1 MKRRNLIFLFL
12 FSLLTLWSCKD
23 KEREVEKIEP
33 EEQAEAFEE
42 DLEEVRRDDGIVVE
56 VEGNPELST
65 FATGLNTWNI
75 GEELND
81 ANGPFTIFA
90 PDNNAYSTL
99 YRDQGQEVL
108 QVNNDAIIQYHIV
121 KGKMTADQLKQEV
134 KKANGTYKLE
144 TMADEQLTVSVEGDK
159 IMLKDSTGD
168 TATVTKSDST
178 AKGVIHIIDKVLLP
192 TDLKV
197 EITADK

>member
-1 MKRRNLIFLFL
+1 MKMNKFIWLLALLFV
-12 FSLLTLWSCKD
+12 SLTACKD
-23 KEREVEKIEP
+23 KEREVEEIEP

-42 DLEEVRRDDGIVVE
+42 DLKEVRRDDGIVVE

-65 FATGLNTWNI
+65 FATGLNAWNI

-99 YRDQGQEVL
+99 YRDQGREVL
-108 QVNNDAIIQYHIV
+108 QVNNDAIIEYHIV

-178 AKGVIHIIDKVLLP
+178 AQGVIHIIDKVLLP

-197 EITADK
+197 EIKAEK

>member
-1 MKRRNLIFLFL
+1 MKRRNLVFLFL
-12 FSLLTLWSCKD
+12 FSILTLWSCKD
-23 KEREVEKIEP
+23 KEREVEEIEP

-42 DLEEVRRDDGIVVE
+42 DLKEVRREDGIVVE
-56 VEGNPELST
+56 VEGNPQLST
-65 FATGLNTWNI
+65 FATGLNAWNI

-99 YRDQGQEVL
+99 YRDQGREVL
-108 QVNNDAIIQYHIV
+108 QVNNDAIIEYHIV

-144 TMADEQLTVSVEGDK
+144 TMAGEQLSVSVEGDK

-178 AKGVIHIIDKVLLP
+178 AQGVIHIIDKVLLP

-197 EITADK
+197 EITAEK